1 MYDSEWREAY
11 RISGSYRCLL
21 DLNRML
27 EGARFKELKPDERCV
42 HRLKLL
48 YGQVCIA
55 LGEIEAARQLL
66 TDGFAISRQTFGT
79 GDVLTMEFQTRLA
92 EVYIERRE
100 IKLAITYLNPLAT
113 PRPGKIDICDIA
125 AGTLAV
131 RLVYIGESLGKAETL
146 LLKYLYEAVE
156 IVGHAHLM
164 SWRMCYDIAEICL
177 RQENF
182 ATAEMAL
189 RYLWDLIIEAKGP
202 EHLEVLHVTLDLA
215 RLKIAM
221 GETEEAGQICQAL
234 LVQQQKRDTD
244 THDLI
249 NLTKAV
255 LWLCDLWLSNRHSGR
270 IDSGRLDSENDLE
283 INLLKSLES
292 GAIPNPQLA
301 RKWDMVA
308 RLARYRGAVDV
319 ASVLKKHRDKA
330 MELAFG
336 IEYLQAMEQAEAS
349 TEDSNNG
356 LVAGTEAS
364 ANHALRVERSIFH
377 VWNAR

>member
-1 MYDSEWREAY
+1 
-11 RISGSYRCLL
+11 
-21 DLNRML
+21 ML
-27 EGARFKELKPDERCV
+27 EGDKSKELRPDERCV
-42 HRLKLL
+42 HWLKLL

-66 TDGFAISRQTFGT
+66 TDGFATSRQTFGT
-79 GDVLTMEFQTRLA
+79 GDVLTMEFQMRLG

-100 IKLAITYLNPLAT
+100 IELALTYLSPELITTQSGRSDLCAITARALGARVLYIMGSLVEAESLLWRSYYEALAI
-113 PRPGKIDICDIA
+113 
-125 AGTLAV
+125 
-131 RLVYIGESLGKAETL
+131 
-146 LLKYLYEAVE
+146 
-156 IVGHAHLM
+156 VGDDHSM
-164 SWRMCYDIAEICL
+164 IWRMQYDLVEVYL
-177 RQENF
+177 RQEDF
-182 ATAEMAL
+182 SKAEVIL
-189 RYLWDLIIEAKGP
+189 RDLRDRIIEAKGP

-215 RLKIAM
+215 RLKIAT

-234 LVQQQKRDTD
+234 LVQQQKRDANTD

-255 LWLCDLWLSNRHSGR
+255 LWLSNGHSGR
-270 IDSGRLDSENDLE
+270 SDSGRNDSENGLE
-283 INLLKSLES
+283 IDLLKSLES

-301 RKWDMVA
+301 RKWVMVA
-308 RLARYRGAVDV
+308 RLARYRGAADV

-336 IEYLQAMEQAEAS
+336 IEYLQAMVQAETS
-349 TEDSNNG
+349 REDSYNK

-377 VWNAR
+377 VWNA